1 MGICCIDEFN
11 LIKNKD
17 YNAILES
24 MEQGTYSASKAG
36 LTTTVNT
43 RATVIG

>member
-1 MGICCIDEFN
+1 MVEAGALVLADMGICCIDEFN

-24 MEQGTYSASKAG
+24 ME
-36 LTTTVNT
+36 
-43 RATVIG
+43 